1 MRTSIFQYPYEK
13 VFRRTQGAISR
24 LGMHVINSDALRGS
38 MTAETNFSL
47 SKPSVKIDLI
57 FEEMENHN
65 TKVTVRGLQLRKR
78 FFQRPQSIEINEAAL
93 LEVLSTII

>member
-13 VFRRTQGAISR
+13 VFRRTQGAISC

-47 SKPSVKIDLI
+47 SKPSVKLDLI
-57 FEEMENHN
+57 F
-65 TKVTVRGLQLRKR
+65 RGNGK
-78 FFQRPQSIEINEAAL
+78 PQHKGYCSRTSIEKAIFPKTTEH
-93 LEVLSTII
+93 

>member
-13 VFRRTQGAISR
+13 VFKRTQGALSR
-24 LGMHVINSDALRGS
+24 LGMRVINSDALLGS
-38 MTAETNFSL
+38 ITAETNFSL
-47 SKPSVKIDLI
+47 SRPSVKLDLV

-78 FFQRPQSIEINEAAL
+78 FFQKPQSIELNEAAL
-93 LEVLSTII
+93 LETLSTII